1 MEIAKGTN
9 FFLGVTQAYHTE
21 NEPKVK
27 VMKASRPFG
36 ASLLKKIGMRA
47 KKGRRGWRKKE
58 KKTFLTSPF
67 LPASLS
73 CQL

>member
-9 FFLGVTQAYHTE
+9 FFLGVTQAYPTE

-36 ASLLKKIGMRA
+36 ASLL
-47 KKGRRGWRKKE
+47 E
-58 KKTFLTSPF
+58 KLG
-67 LPASLS
+67 
-73 CQL
+73 